1 MQLSETS
8 GRSGEEKRAS
18 ELERTATEDVR
29 LGALPLRSRLII
41 ALAVGA
47 LAVYALYHLALVF
60 LFVSPTNT
68 VSEEYDE
75 GMREYIYPEFEQSW
89 QLFAPN
95 PLQRDVAVEVRAE
108 IRENGA
114 DGGDG
119 GQRITDWISLTEMDL
134 DGIEHHPMPSHT
146 AQNELRRAWDFFT
159 GAHTSEGE
167 PVGLRGEVS
176 ESYVHR
182 IALLRLDG
190 LLDLD
195 EVERIQLRSATTLVP
210 TPEWSPED
218 LDTSTSYYELDWR
231 QVTSED
237 LPGGALASDDD
248 GDDGQGE

>member
-1 MQLSETS
+1 MQSSETS
-8 GRSGEEKRAS
+8 GGSYGGSSAEEIRAS

-29 LGALPLRSRLII
+29 LGALSLRSRLII
-41 ALAVGA
+41 ALAVGT
-47 LAVYALYHLALVF
+47 LAVYAIYHLTLVF
-60 LFVSPTNT
+60 FFVSPTNT
-68 VSEEYDE
+68 LSEEYDE

-95 PLQRDVAVEVRAE
+95 PLQRNVAVEVRAE
-108 IRENGA
+108 MRE
-114 DGGDG
+114 DG
-119 GQRITDWISLTEMDL
+119 GQRITDWISLSDMDIE
-134 DGIEHHPMPSHT
+134 DIEHHPMPSHT

-159 GAHTSEGE
+159 GAHTEEGE

-176 ESYVHR
+176 ESYVAR
-182 IALLRLDG
+182 IALLRLDD

-210 TPEWSPED
+210 APEWSPED

-237 LPGGALASDDD
+237 LPSGALASDDD
-248 GDDGQGE
+248 GEGQQP